1 MDDIHQT
8 FQTGEVYSPSYTLLH
23 IVLGV
28 KVQVKFLLG
37 LHYAFGCFKE
47 YFIFI

>member
-1 MDDIHQT
+1 MEDIHKT

-28 KVQVKFLLG
+28 KVQVKFLL
-37 LHYAFGCFKE
+37 HYVFGCFKE